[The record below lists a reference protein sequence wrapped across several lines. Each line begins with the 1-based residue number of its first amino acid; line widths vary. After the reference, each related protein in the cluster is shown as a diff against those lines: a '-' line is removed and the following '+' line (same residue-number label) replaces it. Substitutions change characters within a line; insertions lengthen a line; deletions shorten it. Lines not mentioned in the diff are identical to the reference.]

1 MESALSSICDMNSST
16 RDEAPLG
23 NGVRFETL
31 FASYQRP
38 LLNYLYRLVG
48 DSARAEELCQETFTR
63 AYRARRSL
71 EQVQNARAWLY
82 RIATNAARDHLR
94 RRRLLAWLPL
104 FDDDPVL
111 SVEDPEADASETQA
125 VRSALLKLGPD
136 LRAPLVLYTCQELS
150 TQEIAAI
157 LGISREAVKQR
168 LVRARLRFKQVYEG
182 GVTSE
187 AEK

>member
-1 MESALSSICDMNSST
+1 VESAHTISIRDMTSST
-16 RDEAPLG
+16 RDEHA
-23 NGVRFETL
+23 RFEVL
-31 FASYQRP
+31 FVTYQHP

-104 FDDDPVL
+104 FDEDPAL
-111 SVEDPEADASETQA
+111 SVEDPEADASENQA

-136 LRAPLVLYTCQELS
+136 LRVPLVLYTCQELS

-157 LGISREAVKQR
+157 LGVSRDAIKQR

-182 GVTSE
+182 EATSE